1 MNEQLYVL
9 FPLYCKVIQDR
20 RSSLTFKRQTINDF
34 CLFKSIWN
42 LFAKWSVLLSW
53 ILVLVVTVKSLA
65 ATSIYSVFPVYPASF
80 FVSFNYF
87 ILHVFI
93 VQAFTLQVYNFTS
106 FYPPSCFAF
115 FFCTIQTYRYVT
127 TQNASW
133 IDVLRN
139 LFLFCETNLY
149 FFLNPKPVNN
159 TPPPAQGADTT
170 LRDHAGQFLYLNN
183 LKGYLIYCI

>member
-1 MNEQLYVL
+1 MIFVFLSPYEICLQSDRFCFHGYWFLSSRSNPWLLRVYIPSFQFILQVFLYPSIIL
-9 FPLYCKVIQDR
+9 SYTFLLYK
-20 RSSLTFKRQTINDF
+20 LL
-34 CLFKSIWN
+34 LFKFI
-42 LFAKWSVLLSW
+42 
-53 ILVLVVTVKSLA
+53 ILQ
-65 ATSIYSVFPVYPASF
+65 
-80 FVSFNYF
+80 
-87 ILHVFI
+87 VFI
-93 VQAFTLQVYNFTS
+93 HQVVS
-106 FYPPSCFAF
+106 H